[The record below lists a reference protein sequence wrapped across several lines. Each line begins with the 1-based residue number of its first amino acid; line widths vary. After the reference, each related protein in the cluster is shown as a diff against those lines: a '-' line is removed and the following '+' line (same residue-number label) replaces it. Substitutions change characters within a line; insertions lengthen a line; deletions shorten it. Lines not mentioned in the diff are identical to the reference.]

1 MTFILV
7 SLMIII
13 FIVYYL
19 EKLQGS
25 NSPKE
30 VPIPK
35 PAPQITPSQL
45 QNIYG
50 TKEALKQ
57 ERENIEDMRIPPPL
71 MEFHLVTNDESSPE
85 VIDQIL
91 AITQSIPRP
100 HPMLGSLTNRDVE
113 NADKLYQLVKRDPEI
128 AAKILQTVNSSGFY
142 LTQKI
147 TRLNHAILYLGT
159 NMVKNIAL
167 QCIIRTQSEQDDP
180 RLTQAFN
187 KIWANGFLASSLT
200 FLFAKNLEFKNAAE
214 LATQTLLAYIGNL
227 AILSFRPQM
236 AYCFNDSLSLFDRIQ
251 TEQRELGV
259 NSALI
264 GGELA
269 TLWQLPPSIVDG
281 IRNNLFPLG
290 IPPALCNLPKEY
302 LRDIVLCYA
311 CCRFAEEIINKK
323 LEDIAE
329 VNLINPEQMELFYL
343 SEYLNKTGL
352 KGLLFLQNKPSFRNE
367 ANKMVQKIE
376 TFHSKERKQDQFNT

>member
-19 EKLQGS
+19 EKLQNS

-30 VPIPK
+30 VPAQK
-35 PAPQITPSQL
+35 EAPQITPSQL

-50 TKEALKQ
+50 SKEALKQ

-71 MEFHLVTNDESSPE
+71 IEFHLAGKEDSSPE

-100 HPMLGSLTNRDVE
+100 HPMLGSLTKRDVE

-167 QCIIRTQSEQDDP
+167 QCIIRTQPEQDDP

-200 FLFAKNLEFKNAAE
+200 FLFAKNLELKNAAE

-236 AYCFNDSLSLFDRIQ
+236 SYCFNDSLSLFDRIQ

-269 TLWQLPPSIVDG
+269 TVWQLPPSIVDG
-281 IRNNLFPLG
+281 IRNNLLPLG
-290 IPPALCNLPKEY
+290 IPPALCNLPTEY

-311 CCRFAEEIINKK
+311 CCRFAEEIINKN

-352 KGLLFLQNKPSFRNE
+352 KGLLFLQNKPAFRNE
-367 ANKMVQKIE
+367 ANKMVRKIE
-376 TFHSKERKQDQFNT
+376 TFNSKEKQQDQD